1 MDYDLTGLVI
11 ENIPLHVEGWI
22 ASMYTEEFDAVQI
35 IEMTLYGT
43 SLHKAEKEGNFADAV
58 APGLDRFIEE
68 VMDLTDDQLQPLENL
83 LVSIVCFV
91 CGLCTGKADDFDI
104 DLEGELKI
112 TLVERGTMHYAVV
125 AEFPIELV
133 PYLPNDSLI
142 FDLKRVLN

>member
-11 ENIPLHVEGWI
+11 NNIPLHVEGWI
-22 ASMYTEEFDAVQI
+22 VSMYGEEFDAEQI
-35 IEMTLYGT
+35 IEITFYGA
-43 SLHKAEKEGNFADAV
+43 SLHEAEKEGNFADVV

-68 VMDLTDDQLQPLENL
+68 VMNITNNELQPLENL

-91 CGLCTGKADDFDI
+91 CGLCTGKADDFGI
-104 DLEGELKI
+104 DLEGELKV

-125 AEFPIELV
+125 AEFPAELI